1 MSNYFFQRIKN
12 LPTSTNSTSRLVQ
25 PPKKTTTT
33 TTTTTVK
40 TEATITISDDELL
53 DSALKF
59 EQTPQFKKAEE
70 EARKARGEYIFSFPN
85 LSHQFLQNL
94 KSTPRV
100 FVHFTNNQHL
110 LLVLHHHSKVRSF

>member
-33 TTTTTVK
+33 VK
-40 TEATITISDDELL
+40 PEATITISDDELL

-70 EARKARGEYIFSFPN
+70 EARKARGEYIFNFSN

-100 FVHFTNNQHL
+100 FVHFTNNQIHL